1 MQVSLIFAGRARGV
15 SVAAGAALLATV
27 LPAASAH
34 ARGEAQP
41 VSARYVATVA
51 GVKIGEATITGKV
64 GAASSAPRPFE
75 LAIDAKYK
83 VMLWSGRVSATSS
96 GRIAGAAS
104 SSGAASSTF
113 TVETQTKETRQAT
126 VAIEGG
132 TVRKADINPPLKTE
146 GTVPMGPE
154 QLTGVVDPL
163 SGILIGAIRAANSAT
178 GPCAG
183 TLPVYTGWH
192 RFDLAFR
199 PTAPSAVAGAAQ
211 AAPKSSSGEVCGVTV
226 TPIAGHKA
234 SNSMLTTLAKSR
246 DIRAEFTRADG
257 SGLALP
263 SRIRVPMWVGEIV
276 IERQK

>member
-1 MQVSLIFAGRARGV
+1 MSRTRLATRHR
-15 SVAAGAALLATV
+15 AGAVRGTGALLTALALATGG
-27 LPAASAH
+27 AQ
-34 ARGEAQP
+34 ARDTQP

-64 GAASSAPRPFE
+64 GPAGSAARPFE

-83 VMLWSGRVSATSS
+83 VMLWSGRVNATSS
-96 GRIAGAAS
+96 GRVGGS
-104 SSGAASSTF
+104 ESGSGAASSTF
-113 TVETQTKETRQAT
+113 TVEAHTKETRQAT
-126 VAIEGG
+126 VAIDGG
-132 TVRKADINPPLKTE
+132 TVRKAEINPPLKTE

-163 SGILIGAIRAANSAT
+163 SGILIGAIRAANSKA

-199 PTAPSAVAGAAQ
+199 PTAPTAVAGAAQ
-211 AAPKSSSGEVCGVTV
+211 AAPKPAGDVCEVTV

-234 SNSMLTTLAKSR
+234 DSSMLAALAKSR

-257 SGLALP
+257 SGLVLP
-263 SRIRVPMWVGEIV
+263 SRIRVPLWVGEIV
-276 IERQK
+276 VVRQP

>member
-1 MQVSLIFAGRARGV
+1 MNGTRLAARHCAVAAWGTAALFAAV
-15 SVAAGAALLATV
+15 TVAAGDAL
-27 LPAASAH
+27 
-34 ARGEAQP
+34 ARADAQP

-51 GVKIGEATITGKV
+51 GVKIGEATITGTV
-64 GAASSAPRPFE
+64 GPAAAGARPFE

-83 VMLWSGRVSATSS
+83 VMLWAGRVTATSS
-96 GRIAGAAS
+96 GRVAGA
-104 SSGAASSTF
+104 GPASSTF
-113 TVETQTKETRQAT
+113 TVETHSKETRQAR
-126 VAIEGG
+126 VAIESG
-132 TVRKADINPPLKTE
+132 TVRKAEINPPLKTE
-146 GTVPMGPE
+146 GMVPLGPE

-163 SGILIGAIRAANSAT
+163 SGILIGAIRAASSAT

-199 PTAPSAVAGAAQ
+199 PSTPTAVAGAAQ
-211 AAPKSSSGEVCGVTV
+211 AASRTAGDVCEVTV

-234 SNSMLTTLAKSR
+234 DSSMLTTLAKSR

-263 SRIRVPMWVGEIV
+263 SRIRVPLWVGEIV
-276 IERQK
+276 VVRQP